1 MKSPSL
7 DFCSQWEMSEMQ
19 ITIAAMQPVRK
30 GLILI
35 FKELKSKKVKS
46 KGGKN
51 KTVSLLSRKDC

>member
-1 MKSPSL
+1 
-7 DFCSQWEMSEMQ
+7 MQ
-19 ITIAAMQPVRK
+19 ITIAAMQSVRK